1 MRTNIPLGFWMLAFV
16 SVGLST
22 AAQLLMKSGMSLPSV
37 RTAMAGGPGPALTAM
52 FTSPHVIA
60 GLGAYGIGAVLW
72 LLCLSRIP
80 LVMAYPLVSLA
91 IVGVILSS
99 VFLLGESVS
108 VTGIVG
114 SMLVVAGVALIG
126 FSR

>member
-1 MRTNIPLGFWMLAFV
+1 MRTDIPLGFWLLAFV

-37 RTAMAGGPGPALTAM
+37 RTAMAGGPGQALVAM
-52 FTSPHVIA
+52 FANPQVIG
-60 GLGAYGIGAVLW
+60 GLAAYGVGAVLW

-108 VTGIVG
+108 ITGIIG

>member
-1 MRTNIPLGFWMLAFV
+1 MRTNIPLGFWMLALT

-22 AAQLLMKSGMSLPSV
+22 MAQLLMKSGMSVPSV
-37 RTAMAGGPGPALTAM
+37 RMAMTSGPSQALFAM
-52 FTSPHVIA
+52 FGNPQVIA
-60 GLGAYGIGAVLW
+60 GLAAYGIGAVLW

-99 VFLLGESVS
+99 VFLLGESVTT
-108 VTGIVG
+108 TGIIG

-126 FSR
+126 FAR

>member
-1 MRTNIPLGFWMLAFV
+1 MRYDIPLGFWMLALA

-22 AAQLLMKSGMSLPSV
+22 LAQLLMKSGMTMPSV
-37 RTAMAGGPGPALTAM
+37 RSAMAGGPGATLLAVFSTPQVL
-52 FTSPHVIA
+52 A
-60 GLGAYGIGAVLW
+60 GLAAYGIGAVLW

-91 IVGVILSS
+91 IVAVILSS

-108 VTGIVG
+108 ATGILG
-114 SMLVVAGVALIG
+114 SVLVVAGVALIG